1 MTDYEERYEGNDED
15 VETFHGGGSSPSAG
29 ANDDGGGG
37 TEEFSD
43 SKSQG
48 LAVALLW
55 DEARYQT
62 SGKLTTSYYILIL
75 MELDNVV
82 SSFQS
87 SQVTLIYQGL
97 WID

>member
-1 MTDYEERYEGNDED
+1 MTKTLHFFTN
-15 VETFHGGGSSPSAG
+15 SPTNQNISCIL
-29 ANDDGGGG
+29 
-37 TEEFSD
+37 FSLF
-43 SKSQG
+43 SFFQG

-55 DEARYQT
+55 DEARHQT

>member
-1 MTDYEERYEGNDED
+1 MLSLLNL
-15 VETFHGGGSSPSAG
+15 TFSELPC
-29 ANDDGGGG
+29 
-37 TEEFSD
+37 EFLGQSIA
-43 SKSQG
+43 SVSLQG
-48 LAVALLW
+48 LAVTLLW
-55 DEARYQT
+55 DEARHQT